1 MNVILFFTYGIS
13 LEDWDNSGLI
23 SREIK
28 LYKELS
34 EKYKINFTFVTYGN
48 SDDLKFVNLIDNLE
62 IIPIYNI
69 IKYSNNKFI
78 RILKSFIIPFY
89 LKREIGNNPQII
101 KTNQLYGAWVPILYK
116 IITNSGL
123 YIRTG
128 YDLYTFSKYDNKN
141 KIKQYFYLFLTFF
154 ALKVSDAYSVTS
166 KVDFDFLK
174 SKFSIKKNKLTLI
187 PNWVDINENI
197 RNIDERKNNIMTVGR
212 LEKQKNY
219 KFIIES
225 IKDSEFELV
234 IYGDGSEK
242 KDLLKFSKNLSNI
255 HLKGTIQNSELL
267 EEYQNY
273 KYFLSLSKYE
283 GNSKAILEAMSS
295 GCIVIA
301 SKIRNNIEL
310 IDQLENGVLFDME
323 SDNLLK
329 VIKKL
334 DGDIDLQEKI
344 FKNAIKKVKLRN
356 SLNVIASKEY
366 NIFEILNKC

>member
-1 MNVILFFTYGIS
+1 MSKDFKKKYMHPTRRKLVDMVHTGKYEKNATIGYQGKKETRKVGDVW
-13 LEDWDNSGLI
+13 EDEHH
-23 SREIK
+23 R
-28 LYKELS
+28 Y
-34 EKYKINFTFVTYGN
+34 
-48 SDDLKFVNLIDNLE
+48 
-62 IIPIYNI
+62 
-69 IKYSNNKFI
+69 
-78 RILKSFIIPFY
+78 
-89 LKREIGNNPQII
+89 
-101 KTNQLYGAWVPILYK
+101 
-116 IITNSGL
+116 
-123 YIRTG
+123 
-128 YDLYTFSKYDNKN
+128 
-141 KIKQYFYLFLTFF
+141 
-154 ALKVSDAYSVTS
+154 
-166 KVDFDFLK
+166 
-174 SKFSIKKNKLTLI
+174 
-187 PNWVDINENI
+187 
-197 RNIDERKNNIMTVGR
+197 
-212 LEKQKNY
+212 
-219 KFIIES
+219 
-225 IKDSEFELV
+225 
-234 IYGDGSEK
+234 EK
-242 KDLLKFSKNLSNI
+242 KDGFIVKTGK
-255 HLKGTIQNSELL
+255 NSEQFQEIRKYLEEKTKCKNSECKTIKITKKDKTFIEKGGYCMNCTIDREHEIRVAGVW